1 MRKYKRI
8 NIPIKFLGYGNAL
21 TASIIFIAIEE
32 NSPFISLKDYRN
44 WCSKRKKII
53 NLYYQ
58 NNPVNTAPGTE
69 EEQTRL
75 AYKIRRDIY
84 RENIG
89 TEEGYL
95 IFNNNIEY
103 KEFCSNLYPLGCNR
117 DLAPYPKQYKEIF
130 GIMNSQTEKVKFR
143 NRILN
148 KRIYLLNKFIKY
160 KLKQK
165 PNDIY
170 FFIMGKEVGS
180 ELKNTFEKLGFIFPS
195 ELSFPRL
202 DANNNYIEE
211 DIVINPRSQ
220 LPIKWRGSSCG
231 RVWLTRHPSNG
242 WFNQEVATRIV
253 NKIIEI
259 NECSL

>member
-1 MRKYKRI
+1 
-8 NIPIKFLGYGNAL
+8 
-21 TASIIFIAIEE
+21 
-32 NSPFISLKDYRN
+32 
-44 WCSKRKKII
+44 
-53 NLYYQ
+53 
-58 NNPVNTAPGTE
+58 
-69 EEQTRL
+69 
-75 AYKIRRDIY
+75 
-84 RENIG
+84 
-89 TEEGYL
+89 
-95 IFNNNIEY
+95 
-103 KEFCSNLYPLGCNR
+103 
-117 DLAPYPKQYKEIF
+117 
-130 GIMNSQTEKVKFR
+130 
-143 NRILN
+143 
-148 KRIYLLNKFIKY
+148 
-160 KLKQK
+160 
-165 PNDIY
+165 
-170 FFIMGKEVGS
+170 MGKEVGS